1 MTSRFGLALILI
13 GTISLVVFLITY
25 SNRQADLSTLLIGAC
40 LCILGL
46 LLRRRAARRAKRD
59 MRRFRMLRR
68 WTNNDDE
75 NAV

>member
-13 GTISLVVFLITY
+13 GTITLVVFLITY
-25 SNRQADLSTLLIGAC
+25 SNQQADLATLLIGAC

-46 LLRRRAARRAKRD
+46 LLRRRAARQAETD

-68 WTNNDDE
+68 WTKNDDE
-75 NAV
+75 NEA